1 LEKAFPEIASFGAS
15 LVAVSPQLEEFNRR
29 FARER
34 RLTFQLLGDPGNR
47 VARKFSLVFQLPEE
61 LRKVYLSFGVDLE
74 RFNGDE
80 SWTLPMPA
88 RFVIDQ
94 SGIIRSADVSADY
107 TIRPEPGDTIKVLGC
122 LTETSTGAQGID
134 FESCLRARDRFG
146 KADARYQLEGG

>member
-1 LEKAFPEIASFGAS
+1 LEKAFPEIASLGAS
-15 LVAVSPQLEEFNRR
+15 LVAVSPQLEEFNRK
-29 FARER
+29 FAKER
-34 RLTFQLLGDPGNR
+34 GLTLQLLSDPGNR